1 MRRVALG
8 LCTIFV
14 AAGCTDY
21 TGPSSGRNLYAL
33 VRVGAQH
40 LPVPLDPSTPT
51 LLLADTFRLTS
62 DRSRRSAD
70 SRTDH
75 GDSGRTG
82 RKGGPIDSCS
92 SSIKIDKETLV
103 FDNCPIGSY
112 CLGNLV
118 YAPRV
123 FQIVGDSLFETV
135 PVGIDRPPHVY
146 GRVK

>member
-14 AAGCTDY
+14 AAACTDY
-21 TGPSSGRNLYAL
+21 TGPSSGGNFYAL

-62 DRSRRSAD
+62 DRSRDQRILEQTTVIQDGPGGKVGRSLLQFVYN
-70 SRTDH
+70 
-75 GDSGRTG
+75 
-82 RKGGPIDSCS
+82 IDN
-92 SSIKIDKETLV
+92 ENLV

-118 YAPRV
+118 YQPRV

-135 PVGIDRPPHVY
+135 PVGTDRPAHVY